1 MGSLI
6 AELRVPPGSLGS
18 VNMIAQTI
26 AVGSGMLSP
35 FISILPGQIPLMVG
49 ATVSIIAY
57 VGMFALPT
65 PGSYLPKVEEVQQE
79 KSIDDMVISIQENE
93 NDII

>member
-1 MGSLI
+1 
-6 AELRVPPGSLGS
+6 
-18 VNMIAQTI
+18 
-26 AVGSGMLSP
+26 MLTP
-35 FISILPGQIPLMVG
+35 FISILPGQIPLMVA

-79 KSIDDMVISIQENE
+79 KDDKDEMVFSIQENE
-93 NDII
+93 NDIIQEFNDAGLAPLQSFTLHRMAYQETFMDR